1 MSEKG
6 LKYDDDKLR
15 YDLIPPEIPEE
26 LAKILTF
33 GANKYA
39 ENNWQKVEPFNE
51 RYYSALIRH
60 LEAWRKGERTDKE
73 SGFHH
78 LSHALT
84 NISFLLWKD
93 LQNDSSENQLNED
106 SRVLIK
112 DKKGGRYFKVF
123 TSNPEQPIIWVSEIN
138 KATSFYLD
146 TACELLC
153 DLAKRDIEA
162 EIYLIKKEE
171 V

>member
-6 LKYDDDKLR
+6 LKYDGDKLR

-39 ENNWQKVEPFNE
+39 ENNWQRVEPFNE

-93 LQNDSSENQLNED
+93 LQNDSSKEG
-106 SRVLIK
+106 RMVFIK
-112 DKKGGRYFKVF
+112 DNNTERYFSEIDSD
-123 TSNPEQPIIWVSEIN
+123 SNEVIWVSRRG
-138 KATSFYLD
+138 ATPFEFEQ
-146 TACELLC
+146 ACDLLH

-162 EIYLIKKEE
+162 VICLIKKEE